1 MSIFGSSPLTEASI
15 CRQRDRT
22 CRLMSIQFTAMPFN
36 AMSSLIVAH
45 HHYFDPPSW
54 PLQYPTKEV
63 LLLMAVD
70 LQLVVIV
77 IFTSAIMPA
86 ICNHD
91 CWHHHYHDITQNL
104 AGKLFLCD
112 NGLDNSGGGRHHC
125 CGDHYDGG
133 SGHER
138 EKTC

>member
-1 MSIFGSSPLTEASI
+1 
-15 CRQRDRT
+15 
-22 CRLMSIQFTAMPFN
+22 
-36 AMSSLIVAH
+36 MSSLIVAH

-63 LLLMAVD
+63 LLLMAID

-77 IFTSAIMPA
+77 IFTSAIIPA

-112 NGLDNSGGGRHHC
+112 NGL
-125 CGDHYDGG
+125 
-133 SGHER
+133 
-138 EKTC
+138 TIVVAVAIIAVVTIMMAAAAMT